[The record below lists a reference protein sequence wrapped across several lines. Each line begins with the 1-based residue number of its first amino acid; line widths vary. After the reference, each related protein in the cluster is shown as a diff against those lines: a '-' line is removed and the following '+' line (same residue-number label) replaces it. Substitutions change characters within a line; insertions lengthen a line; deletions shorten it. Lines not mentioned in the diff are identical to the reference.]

1 MSPVTFRSRPAASGD
16 DGFDV
21 SISEDGQVFTLR
33 FAAIQAEV
41 DAGKSPDMVAAR
53 VFSAVLPVDGG
64 DNGVDISFATSGFAF
79 ASEGASGYAV
89 LGVNG
94 NTGVVQFPAGTD
106 REFVQQLRFEAGP
119 TCACHLTV
127 VVVVQRDPAYPDAAA
142 TLSAS
147 SVDAEIHPRRAG
159 KFVLKQGSTGNYHF
173 NLVAPNGEVIATS
186 ESYEGKAG
194 ALNGIESVR
203 RNADA
208 EVDDQTSS

>member
-94 NTGVVQFPAGTD
+94 KTGVVQFPAGTD
-106 REFVQQLRFEAGP
+106 REFVQQLRFEA
-119 TCACHLTV
+119 C
-127 VVVVQRDPAYPDAAA
+127 
-142 TLSAS
+142 LSCSCGVPLDLLAFRARGS
-147 SVDAEIHPRRAG
+147 SD
-159 KFVLKQGSTGNYHF
+159 Q
-173 NLVAPNGEVIATS
+173 VAPI
-186 ESYEGKAG
+186 
-194 ALNGIESVR
+194 VR
-203 RNADA
+203 R
-208 EVDDQTSS
+208 